1 MDAKD
6 ARNQIFLNV
15 LVVSEVIIQLLTA
28 ITLPGVTLAP
38 KIASNALLKIIAQ
51 DVIQVMFSQLIK
63 RNAF

>member
-1 MDAKD
+1 LDAKD